1 MAPGRRHSP
10 APPPPAVPEG
20 QERAGDLPARLAPLS
35 PGLDRPPGSPGEA
48 AGRRRRSPTGRRPAE
63 AAPAPGRGAGGW
75 AGSSTAAPG
84 LRRASSG
91 RARARAGPFPAA
103 APGLPL
109 PAARS
114 GPGGGRRGPRGSG
127 GERGSARRGAAGG
140 MALVPYEEG
149 AGWGARQLHSPSA
162 TFRFARRTIR
172 LRQDWRRLGVAAV
185 VWDAA
190 VVLCAYLEMGSID
203 LRDRS
208 VIELGA
214 GTGLLGI
221 VATLLGA
228 RVTITDRAA
237 ALEFLESNVQA
248 NLPSELRPR
257 AVVKELTWGKD
268 LGNFPPGAF
277 DFILGADIVY
287 LEETFAELLQTL
299 EHLCSEQTV
308 ILLSCRIRYE
318 RDHKF
323 LKMLRG
329 RFSVY
334 EVHYDSSQDVH
345 IYKAQRGSPKDDF

>member
-1 MAPGRRHSP
+1 
-10 APPPPAVPEG
+10 
-20 QERAGDLPARLAPLS
+20 
-35 PGLDRPPGSPGEA
+35 
-48 AGRRRRSPTGRRPAE
+48 
-63 AAPAPGRGAGGW
+63 
-75 AGSSTAAPG
+75 
-84 LRRASSG
+84 
-91 RARARAGPFPAA
+91 
-103 APGLPL
+103 
-109 PAARS
+109 
-114 GPGGGRRGPRGSG
+114 
-127 GERGSARRGAAGG
+127 

-149 AGWGARQLHSPSA
+149 AGWGARQLHSPWA
-162 TFRFARRTIR
+162 AFRFARHDIR

-190 VVLCAYLEMGSID
+190 VVLCAYLEIGGID

-221 VATLLGA
+221 VATLLGITLTIFLRHILLYCLGA

-248 NLPSELRPR
+248 NLPSELRSR

-277 DFILGADIVY
+277 DFVLGADIVY

-329 RFSVY
+329 RFSVH
-334 EVHYDSSQDVH
+334 EVHYDSIKDVH
-345 IYKAQRGSPKDDF
+345 IYRAQRGSCKDDF

>member
-1 MAPGRRHSP
+1 
-10 APPPPAVPEG
+10 
-20 QERAGDLPARLAPLS
+20 
-35 PGLDRPPGSPGEA
+35 
-48 AGRRRRSPTGRRPAE
+48 
-63 AAPAPGRGAGGW
+63 
-75 AGSSTAAPG
+75 
-84 LRRASSG
+84 
-91 RARARAGPFPAA
+91 
-103 APGLPL
+103 
-109 PAARS
+109 
-114 GPGGGRRGPRGSG
+114 
-127 GERGSARRGAAGG
+127 

-162 TFRFARRTIR
+162 TFHFASRTIR

-190 VVLCAYLEMGSID
+190 VVLCAYLEIGNID

-221 VATLLGA
+221 VATLLGKGFFVCLFRA
-228 RVTITDRAA
+228 VYYCSAHVTITDRAA

-248 NLPSELRPR
+248 NLPAELRPR

-268 LGNFPPGAF
+268 LDNFTPGAF
-277 DFILGADIVY
+277 DFVLGADIVY

-299 EHLCSEQTV
+299 EHLCSEKTV

-329 RFSVY
+329 CFSVY
-334 EVHYDSSQDVH
+334 EVHYDSSKDVH
-345 IYKAQRGSPKDDF
+345 IYKAQRGSRKDDF

>member
-1 MAPGRRHSP
+1 
-10 APPPPAVPEG
+10 
-20 QERAGDLPARLAPLS
+20 
-35 PGLDRPPGSPGEA
+35 
-48 AGRRRRSPTGRRPAE
+48 
-63 AAPAPGRGAGGW
+63 
-75 AGSSTAAPG
+75 
-84 LRRASSG
+84 
-91 RARARAGPFPAA
+91 
-103 APGLPL
+103 
-109 PAARS
+109 
-114 GPGGGRRGPRGSG
+114 
-127 GERGSARRGAAGG
+127 

-149 AGWGARQLHSPSA
+149 AGWGARQLHSPWV
-162 TFRFARRTIR
+162 THRFASHTIR

-190 VVLCAYLEMGSID
+190 VVLCAYLETGGID

-221 VATLLGA
+221 VATLLGKDFFVFLFKAIYNCSA

-257 AVVKELTWGKD
+257 SVVKELTWGKD

-334 EVHYDSSQDVH
+334 EVHYDSSKDVH
-345 IYKAQRGSPKDDF
+345 IYKAQRGSRKDDF

>member
-1 MAPGRRHSP
+1 
-10 APPPPAVPEG
+10 
-20 QERAGDLPARLAPLS
+20 
-35 PGLDRPPGSPGEA
+35 
-48 AGRRRRSPTGRRPAE
+48 
-63 AAPAPGRGAGGW
+63 
-75 AGSSTAAPG
+75 
-84 LRRASSG
+84 
-91 RARARAGPFPAA
+91 
-103 APGLPL
+103 
-109 PAARS
+109 
-114 GPGGGRRGPRGSG
+114 
-127 GERGSARRGAAGG
+127 
-140 MALVPYEEG
+140 
-149 AGWGARQLHSPSA
+149 
-162 TFRFARRTIR
+162 TIR
-172 LRQDWRRLGVAAV
+172 VRQDWRRLGVAAV

-190 VVLCAYLEMGSID
+190 VVLCAYLDIGGID

-221 VATLLGA
+221 VATLLGKGVFVRLFKVIYNYGA

-237 ALEFLESNVQA
+237 ALEFLESNVEA

-329 RFSVY
+329 SFSVY
-334 EVHYDSSQDVH
+334 EIHYDSSKDVH
-345 IYKAQRGSPKDDF
+345 IYKAQKDSHKEDF

>member
-1 MAPGRRHSP
+1 
-10 APPPPAVPEG
+10 
-20 QERAGDLPARLAPLS
+20 
-35 PGLDRPPGSPGEA
+35 
-48 AGRRRRSPTGRRPAE
+48 
-63 AAPAPGRGAGGW
+63 
-75 AGSSTAAPG
+75 
-84 LRRASSG
+84 
-91 RARARAGPFPAA
+91 
-103 APGLPL
+103 
-109 PAARS
+109 
-114 GPGGGRRGPRGSG
+114 
-127 GERGSARRGAAGG
+127 

-149 AGWGARQLHSPSA
+149 AGWAARQLHSPSA
-162 TFRFARRTIR
+162 TFHFASRTIR
-172 LRQDWRRLGVAAV
+172 LQQDWRRLGVAAV

-190 VVLCAYLEMGSID
+190 VVLCAYLEMEGID

-221 VATLLGA
+221 VVTLLGSKEPARVRALYSPCCA

-248 NLPSELRPR
+248 NLPPELRPR

-277 DFILGADIVY
+277 DFVLGADIVY

-323 LKMLRG
+323 LKMLRD

-334 EVHYDSSQDVH
+334 EVHYDSSKDVH
-345 IYKAQRGSPKDDF
+345 IYKAQRGSRKDDF

>member
-1 MAPGRRHSP
+1 
-10 APPPPAVPEG
+10 
-20 QERAGDLPARLAPLS
+20 
-35 PGLDRPPGSPGEA
+35 
-48 AGRRRRSPTGRRPAE
+48 
-63 AAPAPGRGAGGW
+63 
-75 AGSSTAAPG
+75 
-84 LRRASSG
+84 
-91 RARARAGPFPAA
+91 
-103 APGLPL
+103 
-109 PAARS
+109 
-114 GPGGGRRGPRGSG
+114 
-127 GERGSARRGAAGG
+127 
-140 MALVPYEEG
+140 
-149 AGWGARQLHSPSA
+149 
-162 TFRFARRTIR
+162 
-172 LRQDWRRLGVAAV
+172 
-185 VWDAA
+185 A
-190 VVLCAYLEMGSID
+190 VVLCAYLEMGGID

-221 VATLLGA
+221 VATLLGKGFFVCLFNA
-228 RVTITDRAA
+228 IYNCSAHVTITDRAA

-268 LGNFPPGAF
+268 LSNFPPGAF
-277 DFILGADIVY
+277 DFVLGADIVY

-334 EVHYDSSQDVH
+334 EVHYDSSKDVH
-345 IYKAQRGSPKDDF
+345 IYKAQRGSRKDDL

>member
-1 MAPGRRHSP
+1 
-10 APPPPAVPEG
+10 
-20 QERAGDLPARLAPLS
+20 
-35 PGLDRPPGSPGEA
+35 
-48 AGRRRRSPTGRRPAE
+48 
-63 AAPAPGRGAGGW
+63 
-75 AGSSTAAPG
+75 
-84 LRRASSG
+84 
-91 RARARAGPFPAA
+91 
-103 APGLPL
+103 
-109 PAARS
+109 
-114 GPGGGRRGPRGSG
+114 
-127 GERGSARRGAAGG
+127 
-140 MALVPYEEG
+140 
-149 AGWGARQLHSPSA
+149 
-162 TFRFARRTIR
+162 
-172 LRQDWRRLGVAAV
+172 
-185 VWDAA
+185 A
-190 VVLCAYLEMGSID
+190 VVLCAYLEMGGID

-221 VATLLGA
+221 VATLLGKGFFFLTGTKEPFRALYSKCCA
-228 RVTITDRAA
+228 RVTITDRAV

-248 NLPSELRPR
+248 NLPCELRPR

-334 EVHYDSSQDVH
+334 EVHYDSSKDVH
-345 IYKAQRGSPKDDF
+345 IYKAQRSSRKDDL

>member
-1 MAPGRRHSP
+1 
-10 APPPPAVPEG
+10 
-20 QERAGDLPARLAPLS
+20 
-35 PGLDRPPGSPGEA
+35 
-48 AGRRRRSPTGRRPAE
+48 
-63 AAPAPGRGAGGW
+63 
-75 AGSSTAAPG
+75 
-84 LRRASSG
+84 
-91 RARARAGPFPAA
+91 
-103 APGLPL
+103 
-109 PAARS
+109 
-114 GPGGGRRGPRGSG
+114 
-127 GERGSARRGAAGG
+127 

-162 TFRFARRTIR
+162 TYRFASHTIR
-172 LRQDWRRLGVAAV
+172 LKQDWRRLGVAAV

-190 VVLCAYLEMGSID
+190 VVLCAYLEMGGID
-203 LRDRS
+203 LRDQS

-221 VATLLGA
+221 VATLLDILLYRLGA
-228 RVTITDRAA
+228 HVTITDRAA

-334 EVHYDSSQDVH
+334 EVHYDSSKDVH
-345 IYKAQRGSPKDDF
+345 IYKAQRGSRKDDF

>member
-1 MAPGRRHSP
+1 
-10 APPPPAVPEG
+10 
-20 QERAGDLPARLAPLS
+20 
-35 PGLDRPPGSPGEA
+35 
-48 AGRRRRSPTGRRPAE
+48 
-63 AAPAPGRGAGGW
+63 
-75 AGSSTAAPG
+75 
-84 LRRASSG
+84 
-91 RARARAGPFPAA
+91 
-103 APGLPL
+103 
-109 PAARS
+109 
-114 GPGGGRRGPRGSG
+114 
-127 GERGSARRGAAGG
+127 

-162 TFRFARRTIR
+162 TYRFASHTIR
-172 LRQDWRRLGVAAV
+172 LKQDWRRLGVAAV

-190 VVLCAYLEMGSID
+190 VVLCAYLEMGGID

-221 VATLLGA
+221 VATLLDVLLYRLGA
-228 RVTITDRAA
+228 HVTITDRAA

-299 EHLCSEQTV
+299 EYLCSEQTV

-334 EVHYDSSQDVH
+334 EVHYDSSKDVR
-345 IYKAQRGSPKDDF
+345 IYKAQRGSRKDDF

>member
-1 MAPGRRHSP
+1 
-10 APPPPAVPEG
+10 
-20 QERAGDLPARLAPLS
+20 
-35 PGLDRPPGSPGEA
+35 
-48 AGRRRRSPTGRRPAE
+48 
-63 AAPAPGRGAGGW
+63 
-75 AGSSTAAPG
+75 
-84 LRRASSG
+84 
-91 RARARAGPFPAA
+91 
-103 APGLPL
+103 
-109 PAARS
+109 
-114 GPGGGRRGPRGSG
+114 
-127 GERGSARRGAAGG
+127 

-149 AGWGARQLHSPSA
+149 GGWAARQLHSPSA
-162 TFRFARRTIR
+162 TFRFASRTIR
-172 LRQDWRRLGVAAV
+172 LQQDWRRLGVAAV

-190 VVLCAYLEMGSID
+190 VVLCAYLEMEGID

-221 VATLLGA
+221 VVTLLGTKEPAGVRALYSTCRA

-248 NLPSELRPR
+248 NLPPELRPR

-268 LGNFPPGAF
+268 LDNFPPGAF
-277 DFILGADIVY
+277 DFVLGADIVY

-318 RDHKF
+318 RDLKF
-323 LKMLRG
+323 LKMLRD

-334 EVHYDSSQDVH
+334 EVHYDSSKDVH
-345 IYKAQRGSPKDDF
+345 IYKAQRGSHKDDF

>member
-1 MAPGRRHSP
+1 
-10 APPPPAVPEG
+10 
-20 QERAGDLPARLAPLS
+20 
-35 PGLDRPPGSPGEA
+35 
-48 AGRRRRSPTGRRPAE
+48 
-63 AAPAPGRGAGGW
+63 
-75 AGSSTAAPG
+75 
-84 LRRASSG
+84 
-91 RARARAGPFPAA
+91 
-103 APGLPL
+103 
-109 PAARS
+109 
-114 GPGGGRRGPRGSG
+114 
-127 GERGSARRGAAGG
+127 

-149 AGWGARQLHSPSA
+149 AGWGVRQLHSPSV
-162 TFRFARRTIR
+162 TYRFASHTIR
-172 LRQDWRRLGVAAV
+172 VQQDWRRLGVAAV

-190 VVLCAYLEMGSID
+190 VVLSAYLEIGGID

-221 VATLLGA
+221 VATLLGKGVFVCLFKAIYNHSA

-257 AVVKELTWGKD
+257 AVVKELTWGRD

-277 DFILGADIVY
+277 DFVLGADIVY

-323 LKMLRG
+323 LKMLRD

-334 EVHYDSSQDVH
+334 EIHYDSSKDVH
-345 IYKAQRGSPKDDF
+345 IYKAQKGSHKEDF

>member
-1 MAPGRRHSP
+1 
-10 APPPPAVPEG
+10 
-20 QERAGDLPARLAPLS
+20 
-35 PGLDRPPGSPGEA
+35 
-48 AGRRRRSPTGRRPAE
+48 
-63 AAPAPGRGAGGW
+63 
-75 AGSSTAAPG
+75 
-84 LRRASSG
+84 
-91 RARARAGPFPAA
+91 
-103 APGLPL
+103 
-109 PAARS
+109 
-114 GPGGGRRGPRGSG
+114 
-127 GERGSARRGAAGG
+127 

-149 AGWGARQLHSPSA
+149 GGWGARQLHSPA
-162 TFRFARRTIR
+162 VTYRFASRTIR
-172 LRQDWRRLGVAAV
+172 LKQDWRRLGVAAV

-221 VATLLGA
+221 VATLLGKGCLHTLLYRLGA

-287 LEETFAELLQTL
+287 LEETFAELLHTL

-323 LKMLRG
+323 LKMLKG

-334 EVHYDSSQDVH
+334 EVHYDSSKDVH
-345 IYKAQRGSPKDDF
+345 IYKAQRGSCKDDF

>member
-1 MAPGRRHSP
+1 MRQTVVLPWPTTTNQLQGVQQKLLVAEGNHSTAPRFPCHSP
-10 APPPPAVPEG
+10 TLT
-20 QERAGDLPARLAPLS
+20 RALL
-35 PGLDRPPGSPGEA
+35 EQ
-48 AGRRRRSPTGRRPAE
+48 
-63 AAPAPGRGAGGW
+63 
-75 AGSSTAAPG
+75 
-84 LRRASSG
+84 
-91 RARARAGPFPAA
+91 PFP
-103 APGLPL
+103 
-109 PAARS
+109 
-114 GPGGGRRGPRGSG
+114 
-127 GERGSARRGAAGG
+127 
-140 MALVPYEEG
+140 
-149 AGWGARQLHSPSA
+149 
-162 TFRFARRTIR
+162 
-172 LRQDWRRLGVAAV
+172 
-185 VWDAA
+185 A
-190 VVLCAYLEMGSID
+190 VVLCAYLEIGGID

-228 RVTITDRAA
+228 HVTITDRAA

-334 EVHYDSSQDVH
+334 EVHYDPSKDVH
-345 IYKAQRGSPKDDF
+345 IYKAQRGSRKDDF

>member
-1 MAPGRRHSP
+1 
-10 APPPPAVPEG
+10 
-20 QERAGDLPARLAPLS
+20 
-35 PGLDRPPGSPGEA
+35 
-48 AGRRRRSPTGRRPAE
+48 
-63 AAPAPGRGAGGW
+63 
-75 AGSSTAAPG
+75 
-84 LRRASSG
+84 
-91 RARARAGPFPAA
+91 
-103 APGLPL
+103 
-109 PAARS
+109 
-114 GPGGGRRGPRGSG
+114 
-127 GERGSARRGAAGG
+127 

-162 TFRFARRTIR
+162 TFRFASRTIR
-172 LRQDWRRLGVAAV
+172 VKQDWRRLGVAAV

-190 VVLCAYLEMGSID
+190 VVLCAYLEMGGID
-203 LRDRS
+203 VRDRS

-221 VATLLGA
+221 VATLLGKSFFLDILLYRLGA
-228 RVTITDRAA
+228 HVTITDRAA

-268 LGNFPPGAF
+268 LGNFLPGAF

-329 RFSVY
+329 HFSVY
-334 EVHYDSSQDVH
+334 EVHYDSSKDVH
-345 IYKAQRGSPKDDF
+345 IYKAQRGSRKDDF

>member
-1 MAPGRRHSP
+1 
-10 APPPPAVPEG
+10 
-20 QERAGDLPARLAPLS
+20 
-35 PGLDRPPGSPGEA
+35 
-48 AGRRRRSPTGRRPAE
+48 
-63 AAPAPGRGAGGW
+63 
-75 AGSSTAAPG
+75 
-84 LRRASSG
+84 
-91 RARARAGPFPAA
+91 
-103 APGLPL
+103 
-109 PAARS
+109 
-114 GPGGGRRGPRGSG
+114 
-127 GERGSARRGAAGG
+127 
-140 MALVPYEEG
+140 VPYEEG

-162 TFRFARRTIR
+162 TFHFASRTIR
-172 LRQDWRRLGVAAV
+172 LQQDWRRLGVAAV

-190 VVLCAYLEMGSID
+190 VVLCAYLEMEGID

-221 VATLLGA
+221 VATLLGKGFFVCSFKTLYNCSA
-228 RVTITDRAA
+228 RVTMTDREA

-268 LGNFPPGAF
+268 LDNFPPGAF
-277 DFILGADIVY
+277 DFVLGADIVY

-308 ILLSCRIRYE
+308 ILLACRIRYE

-323 LKMLRG
+323 LKMLRD

-334 EVHYDSSQDVH
+334 EVHYDSSKDVH
-345 IYKAQRGSPKDDF
+345 IYKAQRSSRKDDF